1 MAIYNILK
9 WPDQKLRTVASDV
22 ENFNEEIHLISQNL
36 LETMYKANGIGLAAT
51 QCNIHKRIIVIDCSE
66 DRKNPKTLINPSI
79 IFQEGSETME
89 EGCLSLPSIREE
101 VTRAEKITIKYQNL
115 NGEFIEEKFNELE
128 AVCIQHEIDHLNGKV
143 FTDHISQIKAQR
155 ARKKLEKMQRL
166 EEKLQQRK

>member
-9 WPDQKLRTVASDV
+9 WPDQKLRTVATTVD
-22 ENFNEEIHLISQNL
+22 NFNEDIHLISQNL
-36 LETMYKANGIGLAAT
+36 LETMYKAHGIGLAAT

-66 DRKNPKTLINPSI
+66 DKTNPKILINPSI
-79 IFQEGSETME
+79 ISQEGSETME

-143 FTDHISQIKAQR
+143 FTDHISKIKAQR

-166 EEKLQQRK
+166 EEKIQQRK